1 MKRSVC
7 MAGRLNKK
15 EVMISNADSIK
26 KSNELSTSKLNQ
38 GLTLNQMQ
46 LLSYAIYST
55 QKDGSTTFIKADFE
69 KKFGID
75 KYQTKHAKVDA
86 QRILSIQAGL
96 EDLENDSFEY
106 WNVFRKMK
114 YDNGTFTFLWD
125 PEITPHI
132 LNLKDRYVLTD
143 LTITAKFKSG
153 FSWTLYDHLR
163 GSYGCWYKSLTKD
176 AVMKMFGVEEKK
188 SYRENTGLLKKY
200 VLDVAIAEINEFT
213 ELEVKYEEIKKGRS
227 ITGFK
232 LIWST
237 GKGISKASQKQ
248 VDTLQ
253 SLVNIVLDDLLMYA
267 EINDQ
272 TNRERALEIIRDFQS
287 INYHFLDQELGLTSS
302 HCNNL
307 IKKSTDNLEA
317 LNSLLELEGKEQIN
331 TKVPLFNWLKN

>member
-1 MKRSVC
+1 

-69 KKFGID
+69 KKFGIE

-132 LNLKDRYVLTD
+132 LDLKDRYVLTD
-143 LTITAKFKSG
+143 LTVTAKFKSG

-163 GSYGCWYKSLTKD
+163 GAYGCWYKSLTKD
-176 AVMKMFGVEEKK
+176 AAMKMFGVEEKK
-188 SYRENTGLLKKY
+188 SYRENTGLFKKY
-200 VLDVAIAEINEFT
+200 VLDVAIAEINKFT

-237 GKGISKASQKQ
+237 GKGISKASEKQ
-248 VDTLQ
+248 IDVLCSMAD
-253 SLVNIVLDDLLMYA
+253 VVLDDILMYA
-267 EINDQ
+267 EINDK
-272 TNRERALEIIRDFQS
+272 TNRERALAIIRDFQS
-287 INYHFLDQELGLTSS
+287 MRARYLDQEVGLTSS

-307 IKKSTDNLEA
+307 IKKSTDDLEA
-317 LNSLLELEGKEQIN
+317 LNSLLELEGKEPIN
-331 TKVPLFNWLKN
+331 TKVPLFNWLEM